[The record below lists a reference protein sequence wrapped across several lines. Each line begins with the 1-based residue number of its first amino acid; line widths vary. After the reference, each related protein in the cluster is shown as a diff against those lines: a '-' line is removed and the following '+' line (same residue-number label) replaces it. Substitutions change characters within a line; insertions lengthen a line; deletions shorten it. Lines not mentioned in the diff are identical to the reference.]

1 MIDFNGQAAIV
12 TGAGRGMGREIALL
26 LARRGAKVLV
36 NDYGGDPEGHAGTSK
51 EAEAVAEEIR
61 RANGIAVADAT
72 TVGDS
77 AGADRIIAAA
87 LEAFGRI
94 DILINN
100 AGGSTIAPIDEL
112 SDEAIERVMR
122 TNYWGPYLLIRR
134 AWPHMRKQGY
144 GRILN
149 VSSSATL
156 GIGTVAPYSSAKAA
170 MIGLTCEAAIEG
182 KPHGI
187 GINAIF
193 PAGYTRLA
201 AKSQEAARVWMETYF
216 APQLRRAGSRLF
228 RQSRDAADR
237 RDLRSRWRARLTYRL
252 FQQRWLL
259 QSGAHAGVGGG
270 AHGGDPQSRQV
281 RSRRQLHGRKHAL
294 HAMAA
299 LDGRTRRHFLNRTV
313 LLQRR
318 HNSSCNPSCGSAAQQ
333 RASAGDWLARF
344 RMQNARII
352 NLSRS
357 THPDFETVHLDLT
370 RPETYAHVQRHFET

>member
-51 EAEAVAEEIR
+51 EAEAVVDEIR
-61 RANGIAVADAT
+61 RAKGIAVADAT
-72 TVGDS
+72 TVGES
-77 AGADRIIAAA
+77 AGADKIITAA

-112 SDEAIERVMR
+112 SDDAIERVMR

-134 AWPHMRKQGY
+134 AWPHMRKQRY

-201 AKSQEAARVWMETYF
+201 AKSQEAARAWMETYF
-216 APQLRRAGSRLF
+216 APQLVAQAVAYFVSREMTHTGEIY
-228 RQSRDAADR
+228 A
-237 RDLRSRWRARLTYRL
+237 
-252 FQQRWLL
+252 
-259 QSGAHAGVGGG
+259 VGGG
-270 AHGGDPQSRQV
+270 RVSRI
-281 RSRRQLHGRKHAL
+281 
-294 HAMAA
+294 AA
-299 LDGRTRRHFLNRTV
+299 FNNDGYFNRELTPESM
-313 LLQRR
+313 R
-318 HNSSCNPSCGSAAQQ
+318 G
-333 RASAGDWLARF
+333 
-344 RMQNARII
+344 
-352 NLSRS
+352 
-357 THPDFETVHLDLT
+357 TH
-370 RPETYAHVQRHFET
+370 